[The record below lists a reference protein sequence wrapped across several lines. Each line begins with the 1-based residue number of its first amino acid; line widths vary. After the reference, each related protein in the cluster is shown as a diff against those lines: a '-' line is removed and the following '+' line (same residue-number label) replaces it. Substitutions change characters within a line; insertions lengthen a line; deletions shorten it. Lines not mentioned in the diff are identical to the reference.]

1 MTAVLLLILFFVIV
15 VGCFFFVHHQNNL
28 KLRARLMREAVRN
41 HDFTF
46 HLPVKG
52 LFYGEKALQEALND
66 LGNDINGLCAQKEVE
81 SWQKLTRVL
90 THEIMNVT
98 TPIQSISQAY
108 LESSAV
114 QGTSLEKGI
123 QAINKA
129 SNHLITFVDSYR
141 KLTQLQEPVKVELN
155 LRTVINHIIDMYP
168 HLQTTLHLPACLII
182 KADKSLIGQVLLNIV
197 KNAIEAGAH
206 TMSFDWHNRLLHI
219 SNDGAPIPAE
229 IRRDIFI
236 PFYSTKPTGSGIGL
250 ALSRQIITM
259 QGGTLSLVD
268 KAKSGY
274 HTTFLLNFGD
284 ENVVLHQPH
293 SK

>member
-1 MTAVLLLILFFVIV
+1 MTAALLLILFVVIV

-168 HLQTTLHLPACLII
+168 HLQTTLHLPTSLS
-182 KADKSLIGQVLLNIV
+182 KPTNRSSDKSC
-197 KNAIEAGAH
+197 
-206 TMSFDWHNRLLHI
+206 
-219 SNDGAPIPAE
+219 
-229 IRRDIFI
+229 
-236 PFYSTKPTGSGIGL
+236 STS
-250 ALSRQIITM
+250 
-259 QGGTLSLVD
+259 
-268 KAKSGY
+268 
-274 HTTFLLNFGD
+274 
-284 ENVVLHQPH
+284 
-293 SK
+293 